1 MILTKIEKAK
11 NGGEGGS
18 DGQVL
23 RIIARRLSAWKLE
36 IGRVRDRRICG
47 WYGIGTDGLG
57 VKLTVANIL
66 KDKYKATF
74 DSYDGDAVDEDSE
87 VRKYQLN
94 TITVI
99 CDKSDIPKAFK
110 DINDAIYRT
119 DLQPIPEF
127 VEFKDNIDEILNQYN
142 EDPENEDL
150 FRFGYAGDLMIK
162 YVDGTLTVKYS
173 SNVY

>member
-1 MILTKIEKAK
+1 MIETFGELKQAIKNIPDNKKINPKF
-11 NGGEGGS
+11 G
-18 DGQVL
+18 
-23 RIIARRLSAWKLE
+23 IE
-36 IGRVRDRRICG
+36 IEENQLDF
-47 WYGIGTDGLG
+47 
-57 VKLTVANIL
+57 VKLTVDNIL

-99 CDKSDIPKAFK
+99 CDKTDIPKAFK
-110 DINDAIYRT
+110 DIHDAIDRT

-127 VEFKDNIDEILNQYN
+127 VEFKDNIDEIINQYKD
-142 EDPENEDL
+142 DPENDDL
-150 FRFGYAGDLMIK
+150 FRFGYADELMIK
-162 YVDGTLTVKYS
+162 YENQTLIVKYS

>member
-1 MILTKIEKAK
+1 MIETFGELKQAILDIPDDKKINPKFGIEIKK
-11 NGGEGGS
+11 N
-18 DGQVL
+18 
-23 RIIARRLSAWKLE
+23 RINI
-36 IGRVRDRRICG
+36 
-47 WYGIGTDGLG
+47 

-110 DINDAIYRT
+110 DINDAIDRT

-127 VEFKDNIDEILNQYN
+127 IEFKDNIDEILNQYN
-142 EDPENEDL
+142 EDPENDDL

-162 YVDGTLTVKYS
+162 YVYGTLTVKYS

>member
-1 MILTKIEKAK
+1 M
-11 NGGEGGS
+11 
-18 DGQVL
+18 
-23 RIIARRLSAWKLE
+23 
-36 IGRVRDRRICG
+36 
-47 WYGIGTDGLG
+47 
-57 VKLTVANIL
+57 
-66 KDKYKATF
+66 
-74 DSYDGDAVDEDSE
+74 
-87 VRKYQLN
+87 
-94 TITVI
+94 I
-99 CDKSDIPKAFK
+99 CDKTDIPKAFK